1 MKHSVYSKSVCI
13 DLAST
18 STNLSYY
25 KSVYTV
31 CTHYIME

>member
-13 DLAST
+13 DLVST
-18 STNLSYY
+18 LANLRYY

-31 CTHYIME
+31 CTHYIMG